1 MLIVLGILVSYVG
14 LGILTARRLVYQEMC
29 RNERAT
35 YAGKKLEARLYTNDD
50 YKRIAREARPYGY
63 ISDSDVPA
71 SDMTFIA
78 YKSIVWPGL
87 WTFRVLRAM
96 VMNGH
101 RKTPGQRE
109 KELAEREKR
118 MKELEAQREREW
130 KNKLKEAGIE
140 E

>member
-14 LGILTARRLVYQEMC
+14 LGILTARRLVYQGMC
-29 RNERAT
+29 RNERTT
-35 YAGKKLEARLYTNDD
+35 YAGKKLEAKLYTSDD
-50 YKRIAREARPYGY
+50 YKRIAREARPYAY

-71 SDMTFIA
+71 SDMTIIA
-78 YKSIVWPGL
+78 YKSFVWPGL

-109 KELAEREKR
+109 KELAEREKK